1 MRISD
6 WSSDVCSSDLNLA
19 EFANGEIHSKLGQN
33 VRGADVF
40 IIQSHS
46 SVEEMSINDSIM
58 EQLIMI
64 DAARRASAK
73 RIIAV
78 CPFYGYARQDR
89 KAEGREPITAKH
101 VANMFPAA
109 RARSDERRVGKE
121 EGSTCRIGWS
131 P

>member
-1 MRISD
+1 
-6 WSSDVCSSDLNLA
+6 
-19 EFANGEIHSKLGQN
+19 
-33 VRGADVF
+33 
-40 IIQSHS
+40 
-46 SVEEMSINDSIM
+46 MSINDSIM

-89 KAEGREPITAKH
+89 KAEGREPITAKL
-101 VANMFPAA
+101 VANLFTAA
-109 RARSDERRVGKE
+109 GADRLVSIDLPSGQIQGFFDGPVDHLQARPGLLDAQPGPRDATGAL
-121 EGSTCRIGWS
+121 S